1 MLCSKRSRTWW
12 ASSRMPTVAPC
23 PRNSSGIAVALQPAV
38 TNKFS
43 KMRWKVIFGYFSIE
57 IQHVLVIRDICSQ
70 KEYNGAPYNPA
81 ITFVVCVRNSHS
93 KLFAKNASDRV
104 GEGQNVPAGTVVTGY
119 GGSPDRNVLYHNRL
133 VCDYFL
139 TYFIIWVLLF
149 VSKLQ
154 KASISTCAVTLVS
167 AQSTRPSTRF
177 FMTIITWL
185 CRMSPPWPMLSQWT
199 PSDANEGT
207 LQLFFIVIS
216 LKLFSRKKNGP
227 RCWKTNI
234 FQHFWARACSIG
246 FSSCR
251 ARHGPLERRP
261 GQARGGPWWP
271 RSSGVSG
278 HWWKQDQ
285 DALPI
290 YQRKFLHLKI
300 FVPFKPRATVNLCYL
315 PSHLLPY
322 AAFFLAVFRSVIRSV

>member
-1 MLCSKRSRTWW
+1 MSTIICFKTSKSFHFHLCSHAGVGTVN
-12 ASSRMPTVAPC
+12 PTFY
-23 PRNSSGIAVALQPAV
+23 Q
-38 TNKFS
+38 
-43 KMRWKVIFGYFSIE
+43 
-57 IQHVLVIRDICSQ
+57 VLHDD
-70 KEYNGAPYNPA
+70 NNL
-81 ITFVVCVRNSHS
+81 T
-93 KLFAKNASDRV
+93 L
-104 GEGQNVPAGTVVTGY
+104 QNVTAMTNAFTMDSKRCERRYVTCGLRVV
-119 GGSPDRNVLYHNRL
+119 
-133 VCDYFL
+133 
-139 TYFIIWVLLF
+139 
-149 VSKLQ
+149 
-154 KASISTCAVTLVS
+154 
-167 AQSTRPSTRF
+167 
-177 FMTIITWL
+177 
-185 CRMSPPWPMLSQWT
+185 
-199 PSDANEGT
+199 
-207 LQLFFIVIS
+207 S
-216 LKLFSRKKNGP
+216 LKLFLRKNGP
-227 RCWKTNI
+227 LCWKTNI

>member
-1 MLCSKRSRTWW
+1 MSTIICFKTSKSFHFHLCSHAGVGTVN
-12 ASSRMPTVAPC
+12 PTFY
-23 PRNSSGIAVALQPAV
+23 Q
-38 TNKFS
+38 
-43 KMRWKVIFGYFSIE
+43 
-57 IQHVLVIRDICSQ
+57 VLHDD
-70 KEYNGAPYNPA
+70 NNL
-81 ITFVVCVRNSHS
+81 T
-93 KLFAKNASDRV
+93 L
-104 GEGQNVPAGTVVTGY
+104 QNVTAMTNAFTMDSKRCERRYVTIVFY
-119 GGSPDRNVLYHNRL
+119 CNLIK
-133 VCDYFL
+133 
-139 TYFIIWVLLF
+139 T
-149 VSKLQ
+149 
-154 KASISTCAVTLVS
+154 
-167 AQSTRPSTRF
+167 F
-177 FMTIITWL
+177 FT
-185 CRMSPPWPMLSQWT
+185 
-199 PSDANEGT
+199 
-207 LQLFFIVIS
+207 
-216 LKLFSRKKNGP
+216 KKNGP

-315 PSHLLPY
+315 PFTFTAICSFFSRRFQKYIGSLWLLRL
-322 AAFFLAVFRSVIRSV
+322 FD